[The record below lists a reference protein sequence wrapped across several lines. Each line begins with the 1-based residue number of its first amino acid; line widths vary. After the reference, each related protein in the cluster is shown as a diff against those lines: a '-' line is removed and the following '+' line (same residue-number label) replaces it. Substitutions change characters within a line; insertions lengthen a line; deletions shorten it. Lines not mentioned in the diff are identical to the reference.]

1 MTMINELDRIALT
14 KALPEH
20 GLEPGDVGTVVLVQ
34 KGGEGF
40 TLEFMTLGGETLA
53 VATVRSECVRR
64 VKSREI
70 THVREVA

>member
-1 MTMINELDRIALT
+1 MINELDRVALT

-20 GLEPGDVGTVVLVQ
+20 GLVPGDVGTVVLVH

-53 VATVRSECVRR
+53 IATVRNDAVRPLR
-64 VKSREI
+64 AREI
-70 THVREVA
+70 AHVREVA

>member
-1 MTMINELDRIALT
+1 MINELDRVALT
-14 KALPEH
+14 KALPEY
-20 GLEPGDVGTVVLVQ
+20 GLVPGDVGTVVLVH

-53 VATVRSECVRR
+53 IATVRKDAVRPLR
-64 VKSREI
+64 SREI

>member
-1 MTMINELDRIALT
+1 MINELDRVALT

-20 GLEPGDVGTVVLVQ
+20 GLEPGDVGTVVLVH
-34 KGGEGF
+34 KGGEGY

-53 VATVRSECVRR
+53 IATVRGDFIRPVG
-64 VKSREI
+64 SREI